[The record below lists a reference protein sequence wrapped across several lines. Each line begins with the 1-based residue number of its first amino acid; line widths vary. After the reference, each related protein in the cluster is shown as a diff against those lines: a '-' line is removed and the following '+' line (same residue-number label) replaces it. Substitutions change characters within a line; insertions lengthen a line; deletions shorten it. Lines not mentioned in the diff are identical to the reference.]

1 VKINS
6 DFRDLLQS
14 LNAAGVRYLI
24 VGGYAVMV
32 HTEPRYTKDLDVW
45 IEADVANA
53 HRLFAALA
61 EFGAPMQDYV
71 AADFTQPDTFFQIGI
86 DPVRI
91 DILTSVPGADFA
103 SAWERRVVVD
113 FGGAAAPVLSRQDL
127 IAAKLAAGRPQ
138 DRKDAR
144 RLQRPK

>member
-6 DFRDLLQS
+6 DFKDLLQS

-45 IEADVANA
+45 IEPDEANA
-53 HRLFAALA
+53 LRLFAALA
-61 EFGAPMQDYV
+61 EFGAPMQEYRPS
-71 AADFTQPDTFFQIGI
+71 DFTTPETFFQIGM

-91 DILTSVPGADFA
+91 DILTSVSGLDFA
-103 SAWERRVVVD
+103 EAWERRVAVD
-113 FGGAAAPVLSRQDL
+113 FGGAPAPVLSRQDL
-127 IAAKLAAGRPQ
+127 IAAKLASGRPQ

-144 RLQRPK
+144 RLQKN